1 MLSQKEGD
9 VAKTTVTAS
18 FYRERVDSG
27 YQAMISAKAEAGIF
41 DWSILRRMDEVFRSG
56 KYEPVTMYK
65 SHTYCIFWV
74 GYQNMS
80 CTVGV
85 QTDLNNPLPIELDV
99 EEEDEELLGTPKKIR
114 LTSFPTG
121 HFLDLYF

>member
-1 MLSQKEGD
+1 MG
-9 VAKTTVTAS
+9 
-18 FYRERVDSG
+18 
-27 YQAMISAKAEAGIF
+27 
-41 DWSILRRMDEVFRSG
+41 
-56 KYEPVTMYK
+56 
-65 SHTYCIFWV
+65 
-74 GYQNMS
+74 